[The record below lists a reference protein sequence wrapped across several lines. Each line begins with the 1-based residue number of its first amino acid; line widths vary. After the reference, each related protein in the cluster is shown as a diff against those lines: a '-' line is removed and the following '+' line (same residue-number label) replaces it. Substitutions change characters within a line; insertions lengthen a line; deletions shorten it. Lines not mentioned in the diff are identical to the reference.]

1 MSNRTINLDDRL
13 YTYLQS
19 VAVREPE
26 ILAKLRAETNQHPQA
41 VMQIAPDQGQFMG
54 LLVQLLG
61 VKKAIE
67 VGTFTGYSSLVMA
80 LAMPAD
86 GRLITCDM
94 NPQDTA
100 IAQRYWAAAGV
111 SNKIDLRLGK
121 AINTLENLLAQG
133 AANTFDLAF
142 IDADKSSYLQ
152 YYEACL
158 ELLRPGGLILIDNVL
173 WSGQVADLNI
183 TDKRTTILRE
193 LNLKIHQ
200 DDRVNISLLPVGDG
214 LTLAMK
220 KS

>member
-1 MSNRTINLDDRL
+1 MSNRTIQLDDRL
-13 YTYLQS
+13 YSYLQS

-67 VGTFTGYSSLVMA
+67 IGTFTGYSALVMA
-80 LAMPAD
+80 LAMPAE
-86 GRLITCDM
+86 GRIITCDI
-94 NPQDTA
+94 NPPDTA
-100 IAQRYWAAAGV
+100 IAQRYWVAAGV
-111 SNKIDLRLGK
+111 SHKIDLRLGQ
-121 AINTLENLLAQG
+121 AIDTLTDLLAQG
-133 AANTFDLAF
+133 AANSFDLAF
-142 IDADKSSYLQ
+142 IDADKSSYPQ

-158 ELLRPGGLILIDNVL
+158 QLLRPGGLILIDNVL
-173 WSGQVADLNI
+173 WSGAVADPTI

-193 LNLKIHQ
+193 LNRQIHQ
-200 DDRVNISLLPVGDG
+200 DDRVNISLLPIGDG

-220 KS
+220 K

>member
-1 MSNRTINLDDRL
+1 MSNRTIQLNDRL

-26 ILAKLRAETNQHPQA
+26 ILAQLRAETNQHPQA
-41 VMQIAPDQGQFMG
+41 IMQIAPDQGQFMG

-67 VGTFTGYSSLVMA
+67 VGTFTGYSALVMA
-80 LAMPAD
+80 LAMPE
-86 GRLITCDM
+86 GGCLITCDV

-100 IAQRYWAAAGV
+100 IAQHYWAAAGV
-111 SNKIDLRLGK
+111 SDKIDLRLGP
-121 AINTLENLLAQG
+121 AIDTLQNLLNQG

-142 IDADKSSYLQ
+142 IDADKSNYPH

-158 ELLRPGGLILIDNVL
+158 KLLRPGGLVLIDNVL
-173 WSGQVADLNI
+173 WSGDVADPNI
-183 TDKRTTILRE
+183 TDQRTTILRE
-193 LNLKIHQ
+193 LNSQIHQ
-200 DDRVNISLLPVGDG
+200 DDRVNISLLPIGDG

-220 KS
+220 K

>member
-1 MSNRTINLDDRL
+1 
-13 YTYLQS
+13 
-19 VAVREPE
+19 
-26 ILAKLRAETNQHPQA
+26 
-41 VMQIAPDQGQFMG
+41 
-54 LLVQLLG
+54 
-61 VKKAIE
+61 
-67 VGTFTGYSSLVMA
+67 MA

>member
-26 ILAKLRAETNQHPQA
+26 ILAKLRAATNQHPQA

>member
-1 MSNRTINLDDRL
+1 MSNRTIQLNDRL

-26 ILAKLRAETNQHPQA
+26 ILAQLRAETNQHPQA
-41 VMQIAPDQGQFMG
+41 IMQIAPDQGQFMG

-67 VGTFTGYSSLVMA
+67 VGTFTGYSALVMA
-80 LAMPAD
+80 LAMPE
-86 GRLITCDM
+86 GGCLITCDV

-100 IAQRYWAAAGV
+100 IAQHYWAAAGV
-111 SNKIDLRLGK
+111 SDKIDLRLGP
-121 AINTLENLLAQG
+121 AIDTLQNLLNQG

-142 IDADKSSYLQ
+142 IDADKSNYPH

-158 ELLRPGGLILIDNVL
+158 KLLRPGGLVLIDNVL
-173 WSGQVADLNI
+173 WSGDVADLNI
-183 TDKRTTILRE
+183 TDQRTTILRE
-193 LNLKIHQ
+193 LNSQIHQ
-200 DDRVNISLLPVGDG
+200 DDRVNISLLPIGDG

-220 KS
+220 K

>member
-13 YTYLQS
+13 YSYIQS
-19 VAVREPE
+19 IAVREPE

-67 VGTFTGYSSLVMA
+67 VGTFTGYSALVMA

-86 GRLITCDM
+86 GRLITCDV

-100 IAQRYWAAAGV
+100 IAQRYWDAAGV
-111 SNKIDLRLGK
+111 SHKIDLRLGQ
-121 AINTLENLLAQG
+121 AIGTLQNLLDQG

-142 IDADKSSYLQ
+142 IDADKSGYPQ

-158 ELLRPGGLILIDNVL
+158 QLLRPGGLILIDNVL
-173 WSGQVADLNI
+173 WSGAVADSSI

-193 LNLKIHQ
+193 LNQQIHQ
-200 DDRVNISLLPVGDG
+200 DDRVNISLLPIGDG

-220 KS
+220 K

>member
-1 MSNRTINLDDRL
+1 MSNRTLQLNDRL
-13 YTYLQS
+13 YAYLQS
-19 VAVREPE
+19 VAVREPA
-26 ILAKLRAETNQHPQA
+26 ILAQLRTETNQHPQA

-54 LLVQLLG
+54 LLIQLLG

-80 LAMPAD
+80 LAMPED
-86 GRLITCDM
+86 GRLITCDV

-111 SNKIDLRLGK
+111 SDKIDLCLGP
-121 AINTLENLLAQG
+121 AIDTLQNLLAQG

-142 IDADKSSYLQ
+142 IDADKGNYPQ
-152 YYEACL
+152 YYEHCL
-158 ELLRPGGLILIDNVL
+158 NLLRPGGLILIDNVL
-173 WSGQVADLNI
+173 WSGAVADPTI

-193 LNLKIHQ
+193 LNSQIHQ
-200 DDRVNISLLPVGDG
+200 DDRVNISLLPIGDG

-220 KS
+220 K